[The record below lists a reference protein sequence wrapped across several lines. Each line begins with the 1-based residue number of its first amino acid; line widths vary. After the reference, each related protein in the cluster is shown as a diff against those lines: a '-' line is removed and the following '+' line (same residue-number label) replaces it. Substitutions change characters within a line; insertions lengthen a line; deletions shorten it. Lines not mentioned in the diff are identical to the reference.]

1 MFSMEEFIH
10 IVMLHPIEVLHE
22 AFSYERYTMGDVGR
36 NYSAQWRSYKGE
48 AIAYNSDNNSFIYER
63 HDQIKELIADMRENI
78 MSTRLKVASW
88 NPSEINKT
96 ALPPC
101 HDNLSHRSSFVE
113 MIALAGK
120 NGANISKQMKREELI
135 KWVFQST
142 DLKCIGDK
150 EAQIRFL
157 VSHST

>member
-1 MFSMEEFIH
+1 MEQRCLQPYVKVTSANLDSDANHMYRKNLDGSFSMFSMEEFIH
-10 IVMLHPIEVLHE
+10 MLHPIEVLHE

-96 ALPPC
+96 APPC
-101 HDNLSHRSSFVE
+101 HDKS
-113 MIALAGK
+113 
-120 NGANISKQMKREELI
+120 
-135 KWVFQST
+135 
-142 DLKCIGDK
+142 
-150 EAQIRFL
+150 
-157 VSHST
+157 

>member
-1 MFSMEEFIH
+1 MEEFIH

-96 ALPPC
+96 ASSMSRQFQVIGVPLF
-101 HDNLSHRSSFVE
+101 DNE

-142 DLKCIGDK
+142 
-150 EAQIRFL
+150 
-157 VSHST
+157 V

>member
-1 MFSMEEFIH
+1 MYRKNLDGSFSMFSMEEFIH

-78 MSTRLKVASW
+78 MSTRLKVASAKR
-88 NPSEINKT
+88 NKQNS
-96 ALPPC
+96 APC
-101 HDNLSHRSSFVE
+101 HDNFQVIGVPLFDNE

-120 NGANISKQMKREELI
+120 NGA
-135 KWVFQST
+135 FQS
-142 DLKCIGDK
+142 K
-150 EAQIRFL
+150 
-157 VSHST
+157 